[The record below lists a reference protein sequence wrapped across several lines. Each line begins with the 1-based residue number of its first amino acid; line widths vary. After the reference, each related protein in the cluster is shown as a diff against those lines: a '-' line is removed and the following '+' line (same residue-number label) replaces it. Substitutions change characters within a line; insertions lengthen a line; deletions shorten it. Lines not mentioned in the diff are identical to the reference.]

1 MLTINPL
8 MRVFVRKGDQAS
20 LKFGTSKKKT
30 TNRIE
35 HVSNLFNNMALN
47 KD

>member
-8 MRVFVRKGDQAS
+8 IRVFVRKGDQVS
-20 LKFGTSKKKT
+20 LKFGTSKKT

-35 HVSNLFNNMALN
+35 HVSNLFNNRALN